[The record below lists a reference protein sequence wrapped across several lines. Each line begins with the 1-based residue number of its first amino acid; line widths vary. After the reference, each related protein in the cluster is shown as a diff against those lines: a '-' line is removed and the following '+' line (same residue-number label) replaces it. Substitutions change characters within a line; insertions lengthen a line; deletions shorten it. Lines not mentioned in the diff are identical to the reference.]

1 MLSYVA
7 CDSDEKIAEESV
19 TPADENKALDE
30 QTTAAAGR
38 DPYARETMAEEPPC
52 ADVSGREAG
61 YLLALHELAT
71 ATAPPTQVGL
81 ARSMGVSAPTALE
94 MVRRLRR
101 LGLVEPDRLE
111 LTPKGTS
118 AALLLASR
126 RHAAHLLTGE
136 VLGYPDARANPEA
149 ERLAPSVS
157 RELARKLLAVRPPRD

>member
-1 MLSYVA
+1 MTSA
-7 CDSDEKIAEESV
+7 DEK
-19 TPADENKALDE
+19 
-30 QTTAAAGR
+30 TAAQERAAGDAPR
-38 DPYARETMAEEPPC
+38 DPYAREAPVDDPPC

-94 MVRRLRR
+94 MIRRLRR

-126 RHAAHLLTGE
+126 RHAAHLLTGD
-136 VLGYPDARANPEA
+136 VLGYTDARTNPEA
-149 ERLAPSVS
+149 ERLAPSLS
-157 RELARKLLAVRPPRD
+157 RELARKLLAVRPPRDT